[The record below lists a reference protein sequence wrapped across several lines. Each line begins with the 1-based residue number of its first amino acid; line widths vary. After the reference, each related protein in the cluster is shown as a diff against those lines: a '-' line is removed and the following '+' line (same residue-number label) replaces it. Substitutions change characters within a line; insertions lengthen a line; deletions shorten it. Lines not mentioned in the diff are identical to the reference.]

1 MEEHKSEIEIIN
13 RVLWLLTKSKGVAD
27 RYDAKIQLLA
37 ERKVRAMENVYR
49 MGVIGVTSSGKS
61 TLIGIANILRPMAPF
76 CIAQNLTTRTHL
88 LLNSILSSMARCT
101 RLLKMSSTNNV
112 TSIALS

>member
-37 ERKVRAMENVYR
+37 ERKVRAMENNKQWK
-49 MGVIGVTSSGKS
+49 I
-61 TLIGIANILRPMAPF
+61 N
-76 CIAQNLTTRTHL
+76 THQFPL
-88 LLNSILSSMARCT
+88 E
-101 RLLKMSSTNNV
+101 
-112 TSIALS
+112 